1 MLGGMSLLRAVAV
14 VAVAVTLASCGV
26 RQRPVDTMRLV
37 AELGLDGAAE
47 ALRIRIAGN
56 PRDIP
61 ARRALAALE
70 DRRDRPG
77 AVLAELSAVRDL
89 GGPLGARLSDRERA
103 RLAALY
109 RDRARARVA
118 RESPDALDDL
128 DQARRLAG
136 AAGEDAAVR
145 QAAVLHAALADLRH
159 TDPDRR
165 ARGARHLGRDT
176 ATVDA
181 QGATGLFL
189 FEHGALRAAYELLD
203 EWERAGGRDR
213 AGPDTAATI
222 DAWLAARAW
231 WRGPGGRP
239 DLATLERAV
248 AAGGSPCRFAVAPG
262 DHGCRAA
269 VIAGGP
275 TRERELLARARAR
288 GWRTADPDE
297 AAAWV
302 AITAAAW
309 QRGEL
314 RSWLDELDAR
324 VDLAALGLGADGDAR
339 LPAAIPTWARA
350 PLYRAAG
357 RAKEA
362 ELALARARADADDLP
377 AHAQLVLDA
386 ATTPRPHHG
395 AMHRGEAAVL
405 ASAIGPG
412 LEEVADAY
420 RTDPAAADR
429 VAADVVARDVDVAA
443 AAPEVAEL
451 FQLLGDPA
459 RARAWWE
466 KAVEASPD
474 DVELRAGLVR
484 ALAAA
489 ADGEAARLHLT
500 TVAAGSGD
508 PARALLDGARA
519 LAAAGLVV
527 DALAPAKQAL
537 ELIAPGEEQEAL
549 LLLIDLAGR
558 LDRGEQV
565 ASFTRALDRVRSP
578 PDATTLRARA
588 AAGDADAIA
597 KAFAADPTDPGL
609 AIAVARG
616 EPDDGKAIEI
626 LAEASRWNPADVE
639 LREARLA
646 RGDRGALDELAGI
659 AAATSLR
666 PEIREAAARAYARGS
681 AATRASGAR

>member
-1 MLGGMSLLRAVAV
+1 MLARMSLLRAVATAAI
-14 VAVAVTLASCGV
+14 VATLASCGV
-26 RQRPVDTMRLV
+26 RARPVDTTRLV

-61 ARRALAALE
+61 ARRALAELE
-70 DRRDRPG
+70 DRRGRPG

-89 GGPLGARLSDRERA
+89 GGPLGARLSDRERD
-103 RLAALY
+103 RLAALV
-109 RDRARARVA
+109 RERARARAA
-118 RESPDALDDL
+118 RGSPDAIDDL
-128 DQARRLAG
+128 DLARRIAG
-136 AAGEDAAVR
+136 GRGEDAAVR
-145 QAAVLHAALADLRH
+145 REAELHAALADLRH

-165 ARGARHLGRDT
+165 ARGAERLGRDT
-176 ATVDA
+176 STVDG

-189 FEHGALRAAYELLD
+189 WEHGARRAAFELLD
-203 EWERAGGRDR
+203 EWERAGGRER
-213 AGPDTAATI
+213 AGADTAATV

-248 AAGGSPCRFAVAPG
+248 ASGGSPCRFAVAPG
-262 DHGCRAA
+262 DHGCTAA
-269 VIAGGP
+269 AIAGGP
-275 TRERELLARARAR
+275 ARERELLARARAR
-288 GWRTADPDE
+288 GWRTSDPEE

-324 VDLAALGLGADGDAR
+324 VDLAALGLTGDGDAR
-339 LPAAIPTWARA
+339 LPAAVPAWARA
-350 PLYRAAG
+350 PLLRAAG
-357 RAKEA
+357 RRQEA
-362 ELALARARADADDLP
+362 DLALSRARADADDLP
-377 AHAQLVLDA
+377 AHARLVLDA
-386 ATTPRPHHG
+386 ATTPRPHYG
-395 AMHRGEAAVL
+395 ALHHSEAAVL
-405 ASAIGPG
+405 AAAVADG
-412 LEEVADAY
+412 LSGIADAY

-429 VAADVVARDVDVAA
+429 LAEDVVARDVDVAA
-443 AAPEVAEL
+443 AAPGVAEL
-451 FQLLGDPA
+451 FQVLGDPA

-466 KAVEASPD
+466 RAVEASPD
-474 DVELRAGLVR
+474 DVGLRAGLVR

-519 LAAAGLVV
+519 LAAAGLTV

-549 LLLIDLAGR
+549 QLLIELAGR
-558 LDRGEQV
+558 LDRADQV
-565 ASFTRALDRVRSP
+565 QSFTAALDRVRTA

-588 AAGDADAIA
+588 AAGDAEALA
-597 KAFAADPTDPGL
+597 RAFAADPSDAGL

-616 EPDDGKAIEI
+616 EADAARALEI
-626 LAEASRWNPADVE
+626 LTEASRWNPADVE
-639 LREARLA
+639 LRVERLT
-646 RGDRGALDELAGI
+646 RGDRSALDELAGI
-659 AAATSLR
+659 AAAPGL
-666 PEIREAAARAYARGS
+666 PRETRQAAAIAYARGN
-681 AATRASGAR
+681 AG